1 MFIISFVV
9 CVDVVYL
16 LIYRNLELC
25 ERGDGRPGLTV
36 STVSV
41 NVTKATLK
49 QTKYRTSE
57 FSSCA
62 KDEVDVLVSLSLTVL
77 TVSVDVKKH

>member
-9 CVDVVYL
+9 CVDVKHHVYL
-16 LIYRNLELC
+16 LIYRNSELC
-25 ERGDGRPGLTV
+25 ERGDGLTV

-57 FSSCA
+57 FRSSV
-62 KDEVDVLVSLSLTVL
+62 KDEVDVLG
-77 TVSVDVKKH
+77 